1 MKKTIKSLFVAFN
14 DSTGGELKQGLTNC
28 LEGLKHNKDY
38 KVVKLEY
45 ELCCGDISNVPF
57 SNVEVYEDFFFDSVE
72 NTYAWVQE
80 SIKTIHSY
88 NKKATI
94 ELFVNKN
101 RANELCNFYY
111 FMNVFNDLE
120 NVYLNYYHEETK
132 DVYLKKLGVKIF
144 DTELVVDKREPLTS
158 DLIKTFSFKWQE
170 FVQNNNAIR
179 ECKEGEIIEYSLEQA
194 QELLLPVFNNEY
206 KSFPILYSNFLEKYE
221 ESGVFNFSY
230 IPFQYVIKT
239 LIDAGL
245 VERTMKTDTQS
256 GCSDIYYEQDFR
268 LIKKKS

>member
-28 LEGLKHNKDY
+28 LKGLKHNKDY

-45 ELCCGDISNVPF
+45 ELTCGDISNVPF
-57 SNVEVYEDFFFDSVE
+57 SNAEVYEDFFFDSVE
-72 NTYAWVQE
+72 NAYAWVQE
-80 SIKTIHSY
+80 SIKTIHFY

-101 RANELCNFYY
+101 GANELCNFYY
-111 FMNVFNDLE
+111 FINVFKDLE
-120 NVYLNYYHEETK
+120 NVYLNYFHEETK
-132 DVYLKKLGVKIF
+132 EVYWKEFNDKVLE
-144 DTELVVDKREPLTS
+144 TEIVVDKREPLTS
-158 DLIKTFSFKWQE
+158 DFIKTFSSKWQKL
-170 FVQNNNAIR
+170 VQNNNAIR
-179 ECKEGEIIEYSLEQA
+179 ECKDGEVIEYSLEQA
-194 QELLLPVFNNEY
+194 QELILPIFTNKY
-206 KSFPILYSNFLEKYE
+206 KRFPILYTDLLKKHDE
-221 ESGVFNFSY
+221 EGLIISY

-256 GCSDIYYEQDFR
+256 GCSDIYFEQDFR
-268 LIKKKS
+268 LVKKQS